1 MLGYKNDEMTA
12 RWTQYGIYSPIM
24 RLHSSCSEFNGKEP
38 WRFKKETDDA
48 MSEALRERH
57 RMMPYLYTM
66 NYKSYMEDRP
76 LVVPMYYEYPEE
88 RRAYEVKNQYFFG
101 ENMVVAPITSPRI
114 KGLNVAK
121 VKTWIPEGNWYDLHT
136 GLKYSGGRM
145 MDLYRTL
152 DSIPVLV
159 KEGSILPFTV

>member
-1 MLGYKNDEMTA
+1 
-12 RWTQYGIYSPIM
+12 
-24 RLHSSCSEFNGKEP
+24 
-38 WRFKKETDDA
+38 
-48 MSEALRERH
+48 
-57 RMMPYLYTM
+57 
-66 NYKSYMEDRP
+66 
-76 LVVPMYYEYPEE
+76 MYYEYPEE

-159 KEGSILPFTV
+159 KEVSILPFTDEISGVQTVKNPDSLENQSFCRERGKLLSV